1 LTELLSVDD
10 ALKLNRKEIN
20 ELYKKHV
27 NPSLTNML
35 SLLNFDKHFV
45 KAEGTKVWDAEG
57 KEYLD
62 FLGGYGSL
70 NLGHNNTYVIE
81 EMKKVIGV
89 PNLLQ
94 ASISTMAAVLA
105 ANLAKI
111 APGNLNK
118 SFFCN
123 SGAESVEGALKL
135 ARIATQRTKFIYC
148 IGAFHGKSFGA
159 LSVSG
164 REKYK
169 NPFKPLLSNC
179 ISVPYGELSALEK
192 ELKDREAA
200 AFIVEP
206 IQGEGGIIVPPQGY
220 LKRAK
225 ELCEKYG
232 TLMIVDEIQ
241 TGFCRTGYMFASE
254 YEEIVPDIL
263 CIAKS
268 LGGGV
273 VPIGAYI
280 TNDKTWEK
288 AYGGMDK
295 ALLHTSTFGGNAIA
309 AAAGIAA
316 INEYLNKNLAKEA
329 REKGDYLF
337 NKLKNFKD
345 KFPMLKEV
353 RGRGLLIGIEFEKPS
368 PGILDKLTGGAV
380 TKLSS
385 EYLGALVA
393 GELLNN
399 YGIISAYTLN
409 NPNVIRL
416 EPPLTVS
423 YEELDKMVESLEE
436 IFTKRNGFMS
446 MALSGGKTVI
456 NTIFN
461 KK

>member
-1 LTELLSVDD
+1 
-10 ALKLNRKEIN
+10 
-20 ELYKKHV
+20 
-27 NPSLTNML
+27 
-35 SLLNFDKHFV
+35 
-45 KAEGTKVWDAEG
+45 
-57 KEYLD
+57 
-62 FLGGYGSL
+62 
-70 NLGHNNTYVIE
+70 
-81 EMKKVIGV
+81 
-89 PNLLQ
+89 
-94 ASISTMAAVLA
+94 
-105 ANLAKI
+105 
-111 APGNLNK
+111 
-118 SFFCN
+118 
-123 SGAESVEGALKL
+123 
-135 ARIATQRTKFIYC
+135 
-148 IGAFHGKSFGA
+148 
-159 LSVSG
+159 
-164 REKYK
+164 
-169 NPFKPLLSNC
+169 LSNC